1 MAVSPARYLFNILVW
16 LDQGLNT
23 LLAGN
28 PDETLS
34 SRAHKAMLKAER
46 TGKRWGC
53 ILCALLDKI
62 DPGHCAKAVEWD
74 ER

>member
-1 MAVSPARYLFNILVW
+1 MSPGRYLFNILIW
-16 LDQGLNT
+16 MDQGLNV

-34 SRAHKAMLKAER
+34 SRAHKATLKANR

-53 ILCALLDKI
+53 VLCALLDKI
-62 DPGHCAKAVEWD
+62 DPDHCARAVEWD